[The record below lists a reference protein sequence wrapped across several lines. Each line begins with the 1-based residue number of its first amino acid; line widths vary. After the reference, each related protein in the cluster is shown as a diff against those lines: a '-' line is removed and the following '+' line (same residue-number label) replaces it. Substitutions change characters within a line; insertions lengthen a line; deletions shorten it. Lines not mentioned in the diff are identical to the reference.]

1 MTAAARSAAHLLCVS
16 PRLQSELR
24 FSTYMGVTRTPA
36 EEPQGEEKQMQH
48 DLRETSWS
56 HGPVARTVP
65 QRPRVWRRLMVGGLL
80 AGSVSLVAFAAPAY
94 AINDPRVPANE
105 CSAANSASVGDPLDP
120 GNPGINFHTPQV
132 SPFVSGNNPGVSTG
146 AMGQLRSNAIG
157 TCANS

>member
-1 MTAAARSAAHLLCVS
+1 
-16 PRLQSELR
+16 
-24 FSTYMGVTRTPA
+24 
-36 EEPQGEEKQMQH
+36 MQP

-56 HGPVARTVP
+56 SHGEVARTAP
-65 QRPRVWRRLMVGGLL
+65 KRRRIWRKLMVGGLL
-80 AGSVSLVAFAAPAY
+80 AGSVSLVALAAPAY

-105 CSAANSASVGDPLDP
+105 CSADNSASVGDPLQP

-132 SPFVSGNNPGVSTG
+132 SPFVSGNNPGVSSG

>member
-1 MTAAARSAAHLLCVS
+1 
-16 PRLQSELR
+16 
-24 FSTYMGVTRTPA
+24 
-36 EEPQGEEKQMQH
+36 MQP
-48 DLRETSWS
+48 DLRETTWS

-65 QRPRVWRRLMVGGLL
+65 KRPRVWRKLMVGGLL
-80 AGSVSLVAFAAPAY
+80 AGSVSLVALAAPAY

-105 CSAANSASVGDPLDP
+105 CSAPNSASVGDPLNP

-146 AMGQLRSNAIG
+146 ALGQARSNAIG